1 VGTGAGAS
9 SEGLFG
15 FRAIC
20 GKLQGSLVGTIVE
33 EIGLCGFHAM
43 FGKVLTS
50 LF

>member
-1 VGTGAGAS
+1 VGIGAS

-20 GKLQGSLVGTIVE
+20 GKLEGSLVGTIVE
-33 EIGLCGFHAM
+33 EIGLCGFRAM
-43 FGKVLTS
+43 VGKVLMS